1 MPEPLTNLERKILD
15 YIVDYLRRHTYQ
27 PSIRE
32 IGRRFD
38 IKSTKTVSEYLQA
51 LAEKG
56 WIERDSSRSRGVR
69 LLGLEL
75 QPDTVSVPVYATLD
89 ASIVARGAHSD
100 GSALVLDRKLA
111 GGAGAYFVIA
121 PDVNGIPA
129 GVHAGDL
136 LLVEPVAEAEV
147 EDGDV
152 TVVRLGGDIL
162 VRTYRREGDE
172 VVLEAG
178 EGAGVDRVRDRAR
191 FAVLG
196 RVLGVYRR
204 LRDPAEVSSAIV
216 PAVMTSGDGG
226 DEFG

>member
-1 MPEPLTNLERKILD
+1 MPEPLSDLERRILD

-51 LAEKG
+51 LARKG
-56 WIERDSSRSRGVR
+56 WIERDPSRSRGVR

-75 QPDTVSVPVYATLD
+75 QPDVVSVPVYATLD
-89 ASIVARGAHSD
+89 ASIVARGARSD
-100 GSALVLDRKLA
+100 GKPLLLDRKLA
-111 GGAGAYFVIA
+111 GGAGAYFVTA
-121 PDVNGIPA
+121 PEVDSNGIPA
-129 GVHAGDL
+129 GVRAGDL
-136 LLVEPVAEAEV
+136 LLVEPIAEADV

-172 VVLEAG
+172 VLLEAG
-178 EGAGVDRVRDRAR
+178 DRSEPVRILDRTG

-204 LRDPAEVSSAIV
+204 FRDPSDVSLAGAEAGVSAAEV
-216 PAVMTSGDGG
+216 
-226 DEFG
+226 